1 MSSTTDVLALL
12 AQMETTR
19 DLPLTIRELLAAEA
33 HLMRLAAGNQIS
45 RHSVA
50 DHRLFL
56 VDGHLYCKCQGTE
69 YRFDS
74 CLGLTAP
81 RELFEEPGDPEDT
94 LITETACLLL
104 HIPIAV
110 LDEAHRRALDVNM
123 IELDD
128 VESAFLAELYELIAA
143 NRLELP
149 ARPEVA
155 IRIQQLTISPS
166 VGIDE
171 LVEVIQSDG
180 TLAGAMIH
188 ATNTARFRALREILS
203 VRDAVLRLGFD
214 NTRMLATN
222 LALRQVFK
230 ATHHVTRE
238 AITNVWTESVLC
250 SAFSY
255 LLADH
260 LKVLNRDRALLAGLI
275 AGIGAVPIIHF
286 LEKHDANPTADR
298 VKRLVD
304 KLRSIAG
311 VLVIN
316 YWTLGADLVAVAEQV
331 DHWDYCNDTPDYASL
346 TVIAR
351 WASANHL
358 GQPCPAAA
366 EIPAFQ
372 QFGLQI
378 PQPGKGLEELADSSE
393 AFHSLRN
400 MFEV

>member
-1 MSSTTDVLALL
+1 MSSTTDVLALF
-12 AQMETTR
+12 AQMEATR
-19 DLPLTIRELLAAEA
+19 DLPLTIREQLVAEV
-33 HLMRLAAGNQIS
+33 HLVRLAAGNHLN
-45 RHSVA
+45 RHLVDA
-50 DHRLFL
+50 DRLFL
-56 VDGHLYCKCQGTE
+56 VDGHLYCKCHGVE

-74 CLGLTAP
+74 CLGLTPP
-81 RELFEEPGDPEDT
+81 RELFEEPGDPDDQ

-104 HIPIAV
+104 RIPSMV
-110 LDEAHRRALDVNM
+110 LDEAQRRALDVSM

-155 IRIQQLTISPS
+155 FRIQKLTISPT

-171 LVEVIQSDG
+171 LIEVIQSDG
-180 TLAGAMIH
+180 TLAGAIIH

-230 ATHHVTRE
+230 ASHHVTRD
-238 AITNVWTESVLC
+238 AMTNVWTESVLC

-260 LKVLNRDRALLAGLI
+260 LQILNRDRALLAGLI

-286 LEKHDANPTADR
+286 LEKYDASPGAERIN
-298 VKRLVD
+298 RLVN

-316 YWTLGADLVAVAEQV
+316 YWSLGADLVAVAEQI
-331 DHWDYCNDTPDYASL
+331 DHWDYCSATPDYASL
-346 TVIAR
+346 TVVAR
-351 WASANHL
+351 WATANHL
-358 GQPCPAAA
+358 GQACPSPL
-366 EIPAFQ
+366 EMPVFQ
-372 QFGLQI
+372 QLGLQV
-378 PQPGKGLEELADSSE
+378 PEPGAGLVELADRQE
-393 AFHSLRN
+393 ALHNLRN
-400 MFEV
+400 MFGV